1 MIEVIPNWHPFVV
14 HFVIAPM
21 VISSL
26 CYILSL
32 FPFPANLRSELL
44 IVAKW
49 SLYAAAISSPIAAIT
64 GWYAFNTVAHDEAG
78 HAAMLL
84 HRKAAI
90 VSVALMFVS
99 LGVFFLI
106 RNKTVNVWF
115 IVIVLVSTM
124 SVLVTGYLG
133 AENVY
138 RHGIGVQRIPEIV
151 NGVGLED
158 HSHHD
163 HDH

>member
-1 MIEVIPNWHPFVV
+1 
-14 HFVIAPM
+14 
-21 VISSL
+21 
-26 CYILSL
+26 
-32 FPFPANLRSELL
+32 
-44 IVAKW
+44 
-49 SLYAAAISSPIAAIT
+49 
-64 GWYAFNTVAHDEAG
+64 
-78 HAAMLL
+78 MLL

-90 VSVALMFVS
+90 ASVALMFVS
-99 LGVFFLI
+99 LGVFLLI

>member
-14 HFVIAPM
+14 HFVIAPVVM
-21 VISSL
+21 SSL
-26 CYILSL
+26 FYILSL
-32 FPFPANLRSELL
+32 FPFPANFRSELL

-49 SLYAAAISSPIAAIT
+49 SLYVAAISSFIAAIT
-64 GWYAFNTVAHDEAG
+64 GWYAFNTVLHDAAG

-90 VSVALMFVS
+90 VSVVLMFVS
-99 LGVFFLI
+99 LSVLLVIG
-106 RNKTVNVWF
+106 NKTANVWF

-124 SVLVTGYLG
+124 SVLVTSYLG

-151 NGVGLED
+151 NRVGLED
-158 HSHHD
+158 HSSHD